1 MRKSIS
7 ILALFFVGLLGGQW
21 AKADSCNGV
30 SAANNLIQNCAFSS
44 GDFTSW
50 SGSAT
55 SLTSPDFVTQF
66 DGFASSNGA
75 NPNPYVGLYEADLG
89 DFDSTGTLS
98 QTFATIAGE
107 TYTVEFALQNDTS
120 AGVGY
125 NNSFVVDFGLEQ
137 LGLPLINAAAGTGWT
152 VETYSGTAT
161 GSSTTLTFTDENDA
175 GFWDL
180 DSVSVAATPAATPEP
195 SSFLLLGSGILAL
208 AGAARRRFVR

>member
-98 QTFATIAGE
+98 QTFATIAGD
-107 TYTVEFALQNDTS
+107 TYNIEFALQNDTS
-120 AGVGY
+120 AGGGY
-125 NNSFVVDFGLEQ
+125 NNSFEAEFGSDVLSSVTEA
-137 LGLPLINAAAGTGWT
+137 PAGTGWT
-152 VETYSGTAT
+152 LETYIGVLAT

-175 GFWDL
+175 GYWDL

-208 AGAARRRFVR
+208 AGAARRRFAR

>member
-55 SLTSPDFVTQF
+55 SSPYDNVTVF
-66 DGFASSNGA
+66 DGAAA

-98 QTFATIAGE
+98 QTFATIAGD
-107 TYTVEFALQNDTS
+107 TYNIEFALQNDTS
-120 AGVGY
+120 AGGGY
-125 NNSFVVDFGLEQ
+125 NNSFEAEFGSDVLSSVTEA
-137 LGLPLINAAAGTGWT
+137 PAGTGWT
-152 VETYSGTAT
+152 LETYIGVLAT

-175 GFWDL
+175 GYWDL

-208 AGAARRRFVR
+208 AGAARRRFAR